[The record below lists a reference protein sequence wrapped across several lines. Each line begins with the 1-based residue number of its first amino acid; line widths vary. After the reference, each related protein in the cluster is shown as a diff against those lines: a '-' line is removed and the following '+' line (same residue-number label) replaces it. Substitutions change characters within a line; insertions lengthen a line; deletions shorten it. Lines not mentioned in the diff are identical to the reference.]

1 MDVAGWLTT
10 GARDSGRSSRLQRA
24 LLIVQT
30 TLSVVLLVG
39 AGLFVRSLQ
48 RVRGTDVGIDL
59 PNVLLVQTRLDVAG
73 FDTSRA
79 QTIFEQEMDR
89 ARRLPGVTHVTL
101 ESGGVPTVS
110 SFSMDFEIA
119 GRSSLPPLP
128 NGGPYVTV
136 IDDEYFAT
144 LGARITRGR
153 GILPADTHGPSHV
166 AVINETL
173 AHYYWPDESPLGACL
188 AVGSYKGCTEVVG
201 VVQDIMMFGLI
212 NDERSQYYLPRH
224 AATDSRTAAMLV
236 RTNGDA
242 HSVATALRRDLQSLA
257 PDMPYVEIQSY
268 QDLVEPDLRSWRLG
282 ATMFSVFGA
291 LALVIA
297 AVGLYGVL
305 SYSVAQRTR
314 EIGVRIALGA
324 RRAEII
330 RLVTMG
336 GMNAVIVGIVIG
348 LALSMAAARFV
359 ATMLYQTSPSDPL
372 VIMGVVVSLIGVAL
386 VASVLPAWRASR
398 VDPNIALRAE

>member
-1 MDVAGWLTT
+1 
-10 GARDSGRSSRLQRA
+10 
-24 LLIVQT
+24 
-30 TLSVVLLVG
+30 
-39 AGLFVRSLQ
+39 
-48 RVRGTDVGIDL
+48 
-59 PNVLLVQTRLDVAG
+59 
-73 FDTSRA
+73 
-79 QTIFEQEMDR
+79 
-89 ARRLPGVTHVTL
+89 
-101 ESGGVPTVS
+101 
-110 SFSMDFEIA
+110 
-119 GRSSLPPLP
+119 
-128 NGGPYVTV
+128 
-136 IDDEYFAT
+136 
-144 LGARITRGR
+144 
-153 GILPADTHGPSHV
+153 
-166 AVINETL
+166 
-173 AHYYWPDESPLGACL
+173 
-188 AVGSYKGCTEVVG
+188 
-201 VVQDIMMFGLI
+201 
-212 NDERSQYYLPRH
+212 
-224 AATDSRTAAMLV
+224 MLV

-386 VASVLPAWRASR
+386 VASVLPAWRVSR